1 MRFIHELL
9 YQLRLRTRMA
19 THLNTQDAI
28 EIPNSLIQF
37 LNSSQKRLLQ
47 ILLDV
52 DLSTILPID
61 NKGRSISRS
70 APEQSTI
77 LLA

>member
-9 YQLRLRTRMA
+9 YQLRRRTRMA

-28 EIPNSLIQF
+28 KVPDSLIQF
-37 LNSSQKRLLQ
+37 LNSSQQRLLQ
-47 ILLDV
+47 ILLDI

-61 NKGRSISRS
+61 NERRSISRS

-77 LLA
+77 SLV